1 MKASERMETAKPM
14 RVFRRNLS
22 SRARY
27 YDAADA
33 IFVSVPK
40 SGRTWLRVFFYRY
53 YSAVCDVNF
62 TLNEKEIFAGP
73 LPKLIF
79 THDMWEHRATA
90 RPKDRWRG
98 KHLVPPRAA
107 REKKIVLLARDPR
120 DVLVSLF
127 FQQSKRMH
135 RYAGTLSDMLRHP
148 RFGVRLIVDVMNA
161 WMAEWGSRSNCR
173 LVRYE
178 DCKRDEAGS
187 FRALIVFLSPGAV
200 DETAFGRALEFSS
213 FDSMK
218 AMEAAGKFDTRILAP
233 ADRADPESFKVRRG
247 QVGGYGEYFSES
259 DLEYI
264 EDELARLDNRYGYR

>member
-1 MKASERMETAKPM
+1 MLELKQGSKPI

-40 SGRTWLRVFFYRY
+40 SGRTWLRVFVYRY
-53 YSAVCDVNF
+53 YSAIYGVNF
-62 TLNEKEIFAGP
+62 TLNEKEVFAGP
-73 LPKLIF
+73 LPKFIF
-79 THDMWEHRATA
+79 THDLWEHRATA

-161 WMAEWGSRSNCR
+161 WIAEWGGRSNCK

-178 DCKRDEAGS
+178 DCKRDAAET
-187 FRALIVFLSPGAV
+187 FRELVAFLAPGAV
-200 DETAFGRALEFSS
+200 DETAFGRALEFST
-213 FDSMK
+213 FDNMK
-218 AMEAAGKFDTRILAP
+218 AMEAAGKFDARILAP

-247 QVGGYGEYFSES
+247 QVGGYGDYFGDA
-259 DLEYI
+259 DLDYI
-264 EDELARLDNRYGYR
+264 QGELARLDSRYGYR

>member
-1 MKASERMETAKPM
+1 MRAHDAEVSPPV

-22 SRARY
+22 SRRRPYAS
-27 YDAADA
+27 ADA

-40 SGRTWLRVFFYRY
+40 SGRTWLRVFLYRY
-53 YSAVCDVNF
+53 FSATCRVNF

-79 THDMWEHRATA
+79 THDLWEHRATA

-98 KHLVPPRAA
+98 KHLVPRRAGL
-107 REKKIVLLARDPR
+107 EKKIILLARDPR

-135 RYAGTLSDMLRHP
+135 RYKGTLSDMLRHP

-161 WMAEWGSRSNCR
+161 WIKEWGGRPNCK

-178 DCKRDEAGS
+178 DCKRDTVS
-187 FRALIVFLSPGAV
+187 TFRDLVTFVAAAAV
-200 DETAFGRALEFSS
+200 DEAAFRGALEFSS
-213 FDSMK
+213 FDNMK
-218 AMEAAGKFDTRILAP
+218 AMESAGQFDTRILAP
-233 ADRADPESFKVRRG
+233 GDRADPESFKVRRG
-247 QVGGYGEYFSES
+247 EVGGYGEYFTDA

-264 EDELARLDNRYGYR
+264 KGELARLDARYGYR

>member
-1 MKASERMETAKPM
+1 M
-14 RVFRRNLS
+14 RADRAQAAQPIKILRRNLS

-27 YDAADA
+27 YNAADA

-40 SGRTWLRVFFYRY
+40 SGRTWLRVFIYRY
-53 YSAVCDVNF
+53 YSATCNVNF
-62 TLNEKEIFAGP
+62 TLNEKEIVAGS
-73 LPKLIF
+73 LPQFIF
-79 THDMWEHRATA
+79 THDLWEHRATA

-161 WMAEWGSRSNCR
+161 WIAEWGSRSNCK

-178 DCKRDEAGS
+178 DCMRDTAGT
-187 FRALIVFLSPGAV
+187 FRELVAFLSPGAV

-213 FDSMK
+213 FDNMK

-247 QVGGYGEYFSES
+247 QVGGYGDYFGDA
-259 DLEYI
+259 DLDYI
-264 EDELARLDNRYGYR
+264 QRELARLDSRYGYR